1 MAAIPIS
8 RVIWG
13 PLSGWLLDA
22 FTGVAVLAGWQWLF
36 FVEGLKRIKKPVLCH
51 SAPMTENPDA
61 FRGYL
66 MPILNE
72 LGQRLP
78 KS

>member
-1 MAAIPIS
+1 VSLGWP
-8 RVIWG
+8 VG
-13 PLSGWLLDA
+13 SGWFLVK
-22 FTGVAVLAGWQWLF
+22 GQ
-36 FVEGLKRIKKPVLCH
+36 KRIKKPVLCQ

-72 LGQRLP
+72 LSQRLP